1 MTYKRI
7 PISIVLLVSTG
18 IRLSAALTGCT
29 TTTCYA
35 TSISGDSDTF
45 SNIVFTQGDL
55 GDTYTD
61 TATGITFA
69 DVLGMSGTA
78 NPTGWPAGTAL
89 TVFLTRDHPAVP
101 VRQPAR
107 SMMQLAV
114 ADPGA
119 DAEVISADDS
129 GFILL
134 PNAESISPNEEVD
147 VVRVEVPR
155 SAIVALGLPLTEET
169 ATEKVTADIA
179 LGADGLA
186 HAVRI
191 LE

>member
-1 MTYKRI
+1 
-7 PISIVLLVSTG
+7 
-18 IRLSAALTGCT
+18 
-29 TTTCYA
+29 
-35 TSISGDSDTF
+35 
-45 SNIVFTQGDL
+45 
-55 GDTYTD
+55 
-61 TATGITFA
+61 
-69 DVLGMSGTA
+69 MSGEEMDQLTA
-78 NPTGWPAGTAL
+78 GLKAVAADLRRVEAPGRVEERLVAAFRERQTAVVPRVREPRRAWWVPVAAWATAAAAGTAL